1 MHQIL
6 VFLKLRKF
14 VTLKQHLKLIKD
26 EREDSWES
34 VVDTPGKQ
42 VMINLNF
49 VYLVRSTANI
59 CHLVAIKL
67 IAHKFFVVFISQ
79 YSTGFSCFCLYVIL
93 WGKQNKKFILKLLK
107 STVLGVKCYK
117 KVAIIM
123 S

>member
-1 MHQIL
+1 
-6 VFLKLRKF
+6 
-14 VTLKQHLKLIKD
+14 
-26 EREDSWES
+26 
-34 VVDTPGKQ
+34 
-42 VMINLNF
+42 MINLNF

-59 CHLVAIKL
+59 RHLVAIKL
-67 IAHKFFVVFISQ
+67 IAHKFLILVFISQ

-117 KVAIIM
+117 KVEITM